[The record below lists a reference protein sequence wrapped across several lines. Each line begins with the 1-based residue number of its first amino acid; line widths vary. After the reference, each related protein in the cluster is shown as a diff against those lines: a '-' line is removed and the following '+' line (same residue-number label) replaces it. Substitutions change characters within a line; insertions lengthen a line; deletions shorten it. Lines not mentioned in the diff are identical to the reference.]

1 MATSRIVRI
10 VVGLALIGYGLYSG
24 IAWFYLGI
32 IPLIMGF
39 INWCPLE
46 MKMGSCNPESGCCA
60 SNNKEKTD
68 SACCSS
74 ENSNCCSSESEEK
87 SESACCTPKTDA
99 TTASATNIASFKA
112 VQPSQN
118 GTTLIE
124 ILGTGC
130 SKCIAL
136 EKVVNE
142 AIKSLDG
149 EYEVKKVSD
158 IEEIMTYN
166 VVSTPGLVVNGTV
179 VSTGKLLSVE
189 EVKKILQV

>member
-1 MATSRIVRI
+1 VATNRIARI

-24 IAWFYLGI
+24 IAWFYLGAV
-32 IPLIMGF
+32 PLITGI

-46 MKMGSCNPESGCCA
+46 MKMGTCNPESGCCA
-60 SNNKEKTD
+60 SNTQD
-68 SACCSS
+68 TSSSACC
-74 ENSNCCSSESEEK
+74 
-87 SESACCTPKTDA
+87 APKTDT
-99 TTASATNIASFKA
+99 TTASTTHFTSFKA
-112 VQPSQN
+112 VQPSKN

-130 SKCIAL
+130 SKCVAL
-136 EKVVNE
+136 EKVVDE

-158 IEEIMTYN
+158 IQEIMAYQ

-179 VSTGKLLSVE
+179 VSTGKLLSID
-189 EVKKILQV
+189 EVKNILQA

>member
-1 MATSRIVRI
+1 MSTNRIVRI

-24 IAWFYLGI
+24 IAWFYLGVL
-32 IPLIMGF
+32 PLITGL

-46 MKMGSCNPESGCCA
+46 MKMGTCDPATGCCA
-60 SNNKEKTD
+60 SSTKET
-68 SACCSS
+68 
-74 ENSNCCSSESEEK
+74 
-87 SESACCTPKTDA
+87 SESACCAPKTDA
-99 TTASATNIASFKA
+99 TDVAAANITSFQA

-118 GTTLIE
+118 GTTVIE

-130 SKCIAL
+130 SKCVAL

-149 EYEVKKVSD
+149 NYEVKKVSD
-158 IEEIMTYN
+158 INEIMAYN

-179 VSTGKLLSVE
+179 VSTGKLLNVD
-189 EVKKILQV
+189 EVKKILQA

>member
-1 MATSRIVRI
+1 MTTNRIIRI

-24 IAWFYLGI
+24 IAWFYLGAL
-32 IPLIMGF
+32 PLITGI

-46 MKMGSCNPESGCCA
+46 MKMGTCNPASGCCS
-60 SNNKEKTD
+60 SNSKDTGS

-74 ENSNCCSSESEEK
+74 EDNQQN
-87 SESACCTPKTDA
+87 ESACCAPKTES
-99 TTASATNIASFKA
+99 ASATTTNFSSFKA
-112 VQPSQN
+112 VQNSAD

-158 IEEIMTYN
+158 IEEIMAYK
-166 VVSTPGLVVNGTV
+166 VMSTPGLVINGTV
-179 VSTGKLLSVE
+179 VSTGKVLSID
-189 EVKKILQV
+189 EVKNILQA

>member
-1 MATSRIVRI
+1 MATNRIIRI

-32 IPLIMGF
+32 LPLITGI

-46 MKMGSCNPESGCCA
+46 MKMGTCDPASGCCA
-60 SNNKEKTD
+60 S
-68 SACCSS
+68 SS
-74 ENSNCCSSESEEK
+74 K
-87 SESACCTPKTDA
+87 DTSESACCAPKTD
-99 TTASATNIASFKA
+99 TTNAAATNIASFKA
-112 VQPSQN
+112 VQPSQS
-118 GTTLIE
+118 GKTVIE

-136 EKVVNE
+136 ENVVNE

-158 IEEIMTYN
+158 IEEIMAYN
-166 VVSTPGLVVNGTV
+166 VVSTPGLVINGTV
-179 VSTGKLLSVE
+179 VSTGKLLSMD
-189 EVKKILQV
+189 EVKNILQA